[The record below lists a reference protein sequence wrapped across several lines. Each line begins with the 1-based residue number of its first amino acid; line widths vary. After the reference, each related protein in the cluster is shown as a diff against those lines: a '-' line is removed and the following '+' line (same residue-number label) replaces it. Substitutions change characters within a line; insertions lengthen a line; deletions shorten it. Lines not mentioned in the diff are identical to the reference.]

1 MLIVISA
8 EKCIENEEF
17 QLKSILDAGLEI
29 LHIRKPK
36 VSFEVLKSWLAKFEA
51 EYRCKMVLHQHHE
64 LAREFGLKGI
74 HLPEYFRTNLK
85 ENLDDYITSFKQEK
99 FTVSTSVHQ
108 KEMLSETSNFDYCF
122 LSPVFNSI
130 SKTGYSGKKFQVN
143 DIQQQVIA
151 LGGIDS
157 AKIPLAY
164 NMGFSGAAVLGAV
177 WQQEDPTHSFIK
189 IQQQYESVFN

>member
-36 VSFEVLKSWLAKFEA
+36 VSFEVLKRWLAKFEA

-85 ENLDDYITSFKQEK
+85 ENLDDYITSFQQEK

-108 KEMLSETSNFDYCF
+108 KELLSETLNFDYCF

-143 DIQQQVIA
+143 DLQQQVIA

-157 AKIPLAY
+157 AKISAIRK
-164 NMGFSGAAVLGAV
+164 MGFSGAAVLGAV
-177 WQQEDPTHSFIK
+177 WQQENPIKSFIK
-189 IQQQYESVFN
+189 IQQHYESVFK

>member
-36 VSFEVLKSWLAKFEA
+36 VSFEVLKSWLEKFEA

-85 ENLDDYITSFKQEK
+85 ENVDDYITSFQQEK
-99 FTVSTSVHQ
+99 FKVSTSVHQ
-108 KEMLSETSNFDYCF
+108 KEMLSEISNFDYCF

-143 DIQQQVIA
+143 DLQQQVIA

-157 AKIPLAY
+157 EKISAIRK
-164 NMGFSGAAVLGAV
+164 MGFSGAAVLGAV
-177 WQQEDPTHSFIK
+177 WQQENPIKSFIK
-189 IQQQYESVFN
+189 IKQHYESVFK